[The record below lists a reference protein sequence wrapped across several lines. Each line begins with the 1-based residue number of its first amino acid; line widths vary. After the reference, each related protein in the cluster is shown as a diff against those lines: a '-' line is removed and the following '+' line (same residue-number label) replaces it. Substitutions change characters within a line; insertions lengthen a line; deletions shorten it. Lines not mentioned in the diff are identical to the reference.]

1 MAVYHPSGA
10 HTSVSL
16 SGVTTLTND
25 SDEGARGVLVQALAQ
40 NIRYTLSNTTPT
52 SSLGFQLKAGDAPA
66 RIELDPGM
74 SVRFIQE
81 TSGAVLQYQWYK

>member
-16 SGVTTLTND
+16 FGVTTLTNN
-25 SDEGARGVLVQALAQ
+25 SDEFRRGVPVQALTQ

-52 SSLGFQLKAGDAPA
+52 SSLGFQLKAGDPPV
-66 RIELDPGM
+66 RIDLDAGM
-74 SVRFIQE
+74 SIRFIEE
-81 TSGAVLQYQWYK
+81 TSGAVLQYQWVA